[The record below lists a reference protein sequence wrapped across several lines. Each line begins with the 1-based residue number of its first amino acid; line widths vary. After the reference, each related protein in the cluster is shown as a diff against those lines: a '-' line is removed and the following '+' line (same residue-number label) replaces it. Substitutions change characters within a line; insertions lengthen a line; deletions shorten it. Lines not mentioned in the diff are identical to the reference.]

1 MLRAFDELQI
11 EGVPTTIP
19 FYRWALETLAFR
31 EASHTT
37 TWVEQTLDSGAVALP
52 PAVEPSARAGAAK
65 PARVVVELDGRRV
78 PVQVWGEDLPAPPT
92 PPEAAAHGAH
102 AHGHDALVSPMQGT
116 ILQVLVE
123 EGQEVLAGDS
133 IIILEAMKM
142 ENHVAAARDGVVEK
156 VSVKPGD
163 VVDPGQVLVSFGE

>member
-1 MLRAFDELQI
+1 
-11 EGVPTTIP
+11 
-19 FYRWALETLAFR
+19 
-31 EASHTT
+31 
-37 TWVEQTLDSGAVALP
+37 
-52 PAVEPSARAGAAK
+52 
-65 PARVVVELDGRRV
+65 
-78 PVQVWGEDLPAPPT
+78 
-92 PPEAAAHGAH
+92 
-102 AHGHDALVSPMQGT
+102 MQGT